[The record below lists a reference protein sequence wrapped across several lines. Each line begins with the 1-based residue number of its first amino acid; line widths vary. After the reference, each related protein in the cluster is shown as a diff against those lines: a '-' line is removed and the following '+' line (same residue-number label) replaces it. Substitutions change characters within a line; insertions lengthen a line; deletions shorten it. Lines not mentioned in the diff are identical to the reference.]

1 MRRLSHT
8 LLWTLNFECRNFC
21 EKIINLGSDYNAS
34 KHYCEILILHIF
46 WVKTSKCLFWCNMI
60 QKVSLWWKE
69 NHSSMQSYSTVDNGD
84 SLFGWL
90 CGHFC
95 KSDPN
100 PFFQYS
106 KSYYLWNFDHPLGF
120 FWNFSSVNV
129 CTHLNDQILHVLDD
143 IKKQNLQ
150 GKDCY
155 CCNFNHR
162 HGKML

>member
-1 MRRLSHT
+1 ME
-8 LLWTLNFECRNFC
+8 LLIF
-21 EKIINLGSDYNAS
+21 
-34 KHYCEILILHIF
+34 EILDISWFSSLKRLILVRLIFERVLHSRASYNRENTVFF
-46 WVKTSKCLFWCNMI
+46 WVKTSKCLFWYNMI

-106 KSYYLWNFDHPLGF
+106 KSYYLWNFDHSLGL
-120 FWNFSSVNV
+120 FWNFSSIDV
-129 CTHLNDQILHVLDD
+129 CTNLNDQILHVLDD
-143 IKKQNLQ
+143 IKKQNLP
-150 GKDCY
+150 G
-155 CCNFNHR
+155 
-162 HGKML
+162 